1 MLLRLARLC
10 LVWLELT
17 ISFGAQAVLVGLESG
32 LVDFGKAN
40 SVFVEGWG
48 GGGLVCWGRG

>member
-48 GGGLVCWGRG
+48 EGG